1 MTFLTPLYAAIAAS
15 IAVPSLVIL
24 YFLKLKRRDVEI
36 SSTLLWKKAIQDLQA
51 NAPFQKLR
59 RNILLLLQLLAL
71 VAAILALGQPQFNSV
86 KTTGGRHVILIDRS
100 ASMNA
105 VDEDLKGAA
114 ASRLEVAK
122 AEALNFIQGLAEPGL
137 IEKDAGDT
145 AMVIAF
151 DREASVVQQ
160 FTGDKRKLADA
171 VRNITA
177 SDGPSL
183 LEPAVRLA
191 RAQAPRLIL
200 EDVRVVDGQP
210 VTDIKV
216 IEGISDRWPI
226 SLHIY
231 TDGKLPDAA
240 KAIAGPSD
248 TVEFHRFGKP
258 DTHNVGIVAMRADRE
273 FDTPANVLL
282 FAGLQNTDP
291 NPVKVDVQMILDG
304 VQGPIKEVTVPG
316 SVVKGAGEAAESVP
330 GNAGVSFKFER
341 AEATAIE
348 IVVRKTDS
356 IANSLDAFQT
366 DDRGWLR
373 IPPARGLRLALVTN
387 GNLFLRQA
395 LAVLPQSGEPTIFS
409 PAEYQAALKNGK
421 AFEFDVTVV
430 DSVALEWG
438 DRKNTLPPGRF
449 LVFNTIPNAVDPS
462 TIKPVAE
469 GQNPDRLG
477 AVLVPQGESGPS
489 TMVTWQRDHPA
500 FRSLNLDNL
509 DLFKSLRAEV
519 PPGSTAQI
527 LGESTSGPVFFELIS
542 SDARALVAAF
552 DPTASDWPFDV
563 SFIVFLSYATDYLGT
578 GGGWAVARSSQPG
591 LTLSDRLPDSASGVE
606 CVGPGGI
613 TVGAGLAP
621 DGSASFGPF
630 PKVGI
635 YTASWTGP
643 GAAGD
648 VTTGSVSKRRLAVNL
663 LDPAESDIRAAEEIK
678 LASTDAAANKG
689 DTGGSV
695 RILWPWML
703 LAALAVVMLEWF
715 IYNRKVHV

>member
-1 MTFLTPLYAAIAAS
+1 VTFLTPLYAAVAAA

-24 YFLKLKRRDVEI
+24 YFLKLKRRDMEI

-71 VAAILALGQPQFNSV
+71 IAAILALGQPQINSI

-105 VDEDLKGAA
+105 TDEEAKGTAV
-114 ASRLEVAK
+114 SRLEAAK
-122 AEALNFIQGLAEPGL
+122 TEALNFIQGLSEPGL

-171 VRNITA
+171 VRGITPT
-177 SDGPSL
+177 DGPSL

-200 EDVRVVDGQP
+200 QDTRIVDGQA

-226 SLHIY
+226 SLHVY
-231 TDGKLPDAA
+231 TDGKLPDADRA
-240 KAIAGPSD
+240 VAGPSD

-258 DTHNVGIVAMRADRE
+258 DTHNIGIVAMRADRE

-291 NPVKVDVQMILDG
+291 APVKVDVQLILEG
-304 VQGPIKEVTVPG
+304 TQGPIKEVTIPG
-316 SVVKGAGEAAESVP
+316 STDKGP

-341 AEATAIE
+341 PEATAAE
-348 IVVRKTDS
+348 LVVRKADS
-356 IANSLDAFQT
+356 IADSLDAFST
-366 DDRGWLR
+366 DDRAWLM
-373 IPPARGLRLALVTN
+373 IPPARGLRLALVSN

-395 LAVLPQSGEPTIFS
+395 LAVLPQSGEPTLFT

-430 DSVALEWG
+430 DGVALEWG

-449 LVFNTIPNAVDPS
+449 LIFNSIPNAIDAS
-462 TIKPVAE
+462 TLKPTQE
-469 GQNPDRLG
+469 GKNPDSLG
-477 AVLVPQGESGPS
+477 AVLVPSGESGPS
-489 TMVTWQRDHPA
+489 TIVSWQRDHPA

-509 DLFKSLRAEV
+509 DIFKSLKAEI
-519 PPGSTAQI
+519 PTGSTAQV
-527 LGESTSGPVFFELIS
+527 LGESTSGPVFFELITA
-542 SDARALVAAF
+542 DARALVATF
-552 DPTASDWPFDV
+552 DPTSSDWPFDV
-563 SFIVFLSYATDYLGT
+563 SFIVFLSYSTDYLGT

-591 LTLSDRLPDSASGVE
+591 LTLSDRLPDKSSAVE
-606 CVGPGGI
+606 CTGPGGI

-648 VTTGSVSKRRLAVNL
+648 VTANGTSKRRLAVNL
-663 LDPAESDIRAAEEIK
+663 LDPMESDIRAAQEIK
-678 LASTDAAANKG
+678 LASTDAAARKG
-689 DTGGSV
+689 ETGGSV

-715 IYNRKVHV
+715 IYNRKVHI